1 MFNSKKNNP
10 TSSKSTIDKIVM
22 GAIIGT
28 AIGSVIGLAVAP
40 KKGSETQKIIKNT
53 YQKNLHSIKILT
65 TETSQG
71 IFKLFKKIFKREKSE
86 SPPKQTP
93 IDPTSVRASTFD
105 QTHEPLKKIPTE
117 TEKTTSL

>member
-1 MFNSKKNNP
+1 
-10 TSSKSTIDKIVM
+10 M